1 VSAALQKI
9 VLNMIFG
16 RSRKG
21 CHVSRSLLE
30 IRCSTLSFL
39 SPSWRQE
46 ESFSVNVQNL
56 PIASP
61 AQISFLRLQQDCK
74 LGSVRLPSLRML
86 DLFLRGL
93 GHRTDLARNVQ
104 EVLALAVSAEKRF
117 DLLGLRGRKPDTRF
131 IRRLSPQ

>member
-1 VSAALQKI
+1 MDKIYPPNFCRANRLPYIGAACFHGLKFVGPISAGSA
-9 VLNMIFG
+9 
-16 RSRKG
+16 
-21 CHVSRSLLE
+21 E
-30 IRCSTLSFL
+30 
-39 SPSWRQE
+39 P
-46 ESFSVNVQNL
+46 NL

>member
-1 VSAALQKI
+1 MDRLKFVDPISAGSAK
-9 VLNMIFG
+9 
-16 RSRKG
+16 
-21 CHVSRSLLE
+21 
-30 IRCSTLSFL
+30 
-39 SPSWRQE
+39 P
-46 ESFSVNVQNL
+46 NL

-61 AQISFLRLQQDCK
+61 AQISFLPLQQDCK